1 MTELT
6 RIDRETEPF
15 FALVCERFAHRLGPT
30 RWKTS
35 ARAWRRA

>member
-1 MTELT
+1 MTEST
-6 RIDRETEPF
+6 RIDRETELF